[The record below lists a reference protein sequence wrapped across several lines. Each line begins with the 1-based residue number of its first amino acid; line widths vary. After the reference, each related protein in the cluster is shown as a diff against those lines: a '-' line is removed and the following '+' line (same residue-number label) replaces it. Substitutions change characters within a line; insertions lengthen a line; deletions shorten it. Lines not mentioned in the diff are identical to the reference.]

1 MKMSMETESAI
12 SRWQKPDALLEEE
25 TSDSDDPEHPV
36 RSVIS
41 RIVGSSEHENRVTV
55 FEMKMSM
62 ETELAIS
69 RWQKPDALLEE
80 ETSNSDDPEHP
91 VRSVISR
98 IVGSSEHENRVTVFE
113 MKMSMETEPAMS
125 R

>member
-1 MKMSMETESAI
+1 MKMSMETELAI
-12 SRWQKPDALLEEE
+12 SRWQKSDALLEEE

-62 ETELAIS
+62 ETE
-69 RWQKPDALLEE
+69 
-80 ETSNSDDPEHP
+80 
-91 VRSVISR
+91 
-98 IVGSSEHENRVTVFE
+98 
-113 MKMSMETEPAMS
+113 PAMS